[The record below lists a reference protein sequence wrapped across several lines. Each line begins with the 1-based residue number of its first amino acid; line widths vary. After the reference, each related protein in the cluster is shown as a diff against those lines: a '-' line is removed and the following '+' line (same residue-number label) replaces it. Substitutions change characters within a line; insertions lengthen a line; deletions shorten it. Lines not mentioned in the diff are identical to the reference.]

1 MLTYMTV
8 EDYQRAR
15 LAGKAPVLVDVRDRT
30 EFDQSHIP
38 GAKNMP
44 LSSLSR
50 EMMAQIPDKTTPIVT
65 YCDVGIRQHHAAR
78 LLRSLGY
85 ERVSEMQGG
94 MINYSRMG
102 QEMRPGARPS

>member
-8 EDYQRAR
+8 EDYQRMR
-15 LAGKAPVLVDVRDRT
+15 KAGKAPALVDVRDKT
-30 EFDQSHIP
+30 EFAQSHIP
-38 GAKNMP
+38 GALNMP
-44 LSSLSR
+44 LLTLSR
-50 EMMAQIPDKTTPIVT
+50 NIMTEIPDKKTPIVI

-85 ERVSEMQGG
+85 ERVVEMQGG

-102 QEMRPGARPS
+102 QEMRPGLRPS

>member
-15 LAGKAPVLVDVRDRT
+15 LGGKAPVLVDVRDAA
-30 EFDQSHIP
+30 EFAGSHIP
-38 GAKNMP
+38 GALNMP
-44 LSSLSR
+44 LATLSR
-50 EMMAQIPDKTTPIVT
+50 NAMTDLPDKMTPIIV

-78 LLRSLGY
+78 LLRSMGY
-85 ERVSEMQGG
+85 AYVSEMQGG
-94 MINYSRMG
+94 LINYSRMG

>member
-8 EDYQRAR
+8 EDYKQAR
-15 LAGKAPVLVDVRDRT
+15 LAGKAPVLVDVRDKT
-30 EFDQSHIP
+30 EFAQSHIP

-44 LSSLSR
+44 LLSLSR
-50 EMMAQIPDKTTPIVT
+50 DVMAQVPDKRTPIVI

-94 MINYSRMG
+94 LINYSRMG
-102 QEMRPGARPS
+102 QEMRPGLRPS

>member
-15 LAGKAPVLVDVRDRT
+15 VSGKAPVLVDVRDKT
-30 EFDQSHIP
+30 EFAQSHIP
-38 GAKNMP
+38 GALNMP
-44 LSSLSR
+44 LLTLSKDVMS
-50 EMMAQIPDKTTPIVT
+50 EVPDKQTPIVI

-85 ERVSEMQGG
+85 ERVAEMQGG
-94 MINYSRMG
+94 MVNYSRSG
-102 QEMRPGARPS
+102 QEMRPGIRPS